1 MELVRPWDVTKYLNV
16 SAEKKKNDIE
26 SLQCSGEP

>member
-1 MELVRPWDVTKYLNV
+1 MELVRPWHVTKYLDV
-16 SAEKKKNDIE
+16 FAEKKKNIE